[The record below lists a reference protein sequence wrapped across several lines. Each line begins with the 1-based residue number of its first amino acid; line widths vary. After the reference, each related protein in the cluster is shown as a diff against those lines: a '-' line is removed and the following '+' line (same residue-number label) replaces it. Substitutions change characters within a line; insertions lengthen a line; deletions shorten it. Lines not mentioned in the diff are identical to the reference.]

1 MNRNILIVAIIIVII
16 AVVGIFAFSHS
27 NDGKINTQITFLSES
42 TMKSGDAVQFQLKDA
57 QGNVLANQKINI
69 TFVEDGSNQ
78 TQTVQTDAGGNGSL
92 VLSNVDPG
100 EYEVIVSYA
109 GDDKYNVSTASE
121 KITIEAGT
129 SQSST
134 ATSANTT
141 KTTSSA
147 SNKNT
152 SGSSSSSNEL
162 YYDSQY
168 NFYYDSNGIIRGGQN
183 DGMSAQYIRDAYSS
197 GNMVD
202 EDANLQ

>member
-1 MNRNILIVAIIIVII
+1 
-16 AVVGIFAFSHS
+16 
-27 NDGKINTQITFLSES
+27 
-42 TMKSGDAVQFQLKDA
+42 MKSGDAVQFQLKDA

-78 TQTVQTDAGGNGSL
+78 TQTIQTDAGGNGSL

-109 GDDKYNVSTASE
+109 GDDKYNAFTASE
-121 KITIEAGT
+121 KITIEAGN
-129 SQSST
+129 SQLST
-134 ATSANTT
+134 AASSDTT
-141 KTTSSA
+141 KTTSSDL
-147 SNKNT
+147 NKNT